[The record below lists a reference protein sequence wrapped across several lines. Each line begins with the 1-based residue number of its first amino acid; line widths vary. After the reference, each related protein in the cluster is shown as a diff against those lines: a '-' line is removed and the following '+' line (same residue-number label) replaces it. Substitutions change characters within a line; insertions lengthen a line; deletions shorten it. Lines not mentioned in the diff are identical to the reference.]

1 MAGPVFGRVL
11 IRYFVTPHPRPE
23 IFSAIFVVVLR
34 VIFVPSAPVANYL
47 FYAIVAAFDY
57 LLMRI
62 ARGSLLWAVALH
74 VGFCKPLCFSVV
86 CHDQLV

>member
-11 IRYFVTPHPRPE
+11 IRYFVTPHPSPE
-23 IFSAIFVVVLR
+23 VCPAIFVMMLR
-34 VIFVPSAPVANYL
+34 VILVPSASVANYL

-62 ARGSLLWAVALH
+62 TRWRLLGAVALH
-74 VGFCKPLCFSVV
+74 VGLCKPLCLGVI
-86 CHDQLV
+86 CHD